1 MHMKKAVRIYLTG
14 DFQVLFFNKFIQ
26 ENAERND
33 IRGFCRTLEDGR
45 IELFIEGDQDK
56 VEKMTESCKA
66 GQKYTKIKNA
76 EVKEEK
82 FQGFR
87 EFKILHI

>member
-1 MHMKKAVRIYLTG
+1 MKKAVRIYLTG

-56 VEKMTESCKA
+56 VEKMTEACKT
-66 GQKYTKIKNA
+66 GQKHTKIENA

>member
-1 MHMKKAVRIYLTG
+1 MKKAVRIYLTG

-33 IRGFCRTLEDGR
+33 IRGFCRALEDGR

-56 VEKMTESCKA
+56 VEKMTEACKT
-66 GQKYTKIKNA
+66 GQKHTKIKNA